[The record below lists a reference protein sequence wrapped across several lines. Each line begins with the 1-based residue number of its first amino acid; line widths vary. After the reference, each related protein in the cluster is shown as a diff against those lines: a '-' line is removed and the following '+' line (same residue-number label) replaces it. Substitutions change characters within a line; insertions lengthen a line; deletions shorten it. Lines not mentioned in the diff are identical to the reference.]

1 LPWFAA
7 GVPRLCKDTMDQH
20 TQAIDVMGALRTQSD
35 DETIEIR
42 ILRPHEAYRRS
53 LAACAPEAA
62 DPPAAKV
69 DEP

>member
-1 LPWFAA
+1 
-7 GVPRLCKDTMDQH
+7 MDQH